1 MKKTILTILTI
12 FVVKVNG
19 LLAMAPP
26 PQGGAQQGKFGGSG
40 LMGMLMLL
48 APLFIVW
55 YFFLIRPQKKKEKEK
70 KNMIETLKKGDK
82 ILTIGGI
89 VGKVEQVKDDRLIIK
104 VADKT
109 NIEILKTAISGRM
122 GK

>member
-1 MKKTILTILTI
+1 MKKIILSMIATLSIGL
-12 FVVKVNG
+12 NQ

-26 PQGGAQQGKFGGSG
+26 PQGGAPQQNAGSG

-55 YFFLIRPQKKKEKEK
+55 YFFLIRPQKKREKEK
-70 KNMIETLKKGDK
+70 KQMIESLKKGDK

-89 VGKVEQVKDDRLIIK
+89 VGKVEQVKDDRVIIK

>member
-1 MKKTILTILTI
+1 MKRLLVMVSLIL
-12 FVVKVNG
+12 VKFNY

-26 PQGGAQQGKFGGSG
+26 PNGAHPGQQSAGSG
-40 LMGMLMLL
+40 LMGMLLL
-48 APLFIVW
+48 LTPLFIVW
-55 YFFLIRPQKKKEKEK
+55 YFFLIRPQKKREKEK
-70 KNMIETLKKGDK
+70 KAMIDSLKKGDK

-89 VGKVEQVKDDRLIIK
+89 IGKVEQVKEDRVIIK

-109 NIEILKTAISGRM
+109 NIEILKTAISSRM

>member
-1 MKKTILTILTI
+1 MKRLLVMVSLIL
-12 FVVKVNG
+12 VKFNY
-19 LLAMAPP
+19 LLAMSPP
-26 PQGGAQQGKFGGSG
+26 PNGAHPAQQSSGSG
-40 LMGMLMLL
+40 LIGMLLLL

-55 YFFLIRPQKKKEKEK
+55 YFFLIRPQKKREKEK
-70 KNMIETLKKGDK
+70 KAMIDSLKKGDK

-89 VGKVEQVKDDRLIIK
+89 IGKVEQVKEDRVIIK

-109 NIEILKTAISGRM
+109 NIEILKTAISSRM